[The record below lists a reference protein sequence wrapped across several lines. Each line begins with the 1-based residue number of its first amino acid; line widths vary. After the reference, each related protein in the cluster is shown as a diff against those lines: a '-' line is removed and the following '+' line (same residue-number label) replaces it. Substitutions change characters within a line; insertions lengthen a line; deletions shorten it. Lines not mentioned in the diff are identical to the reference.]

1 MLKRGGQEARGAA
14 LAGAENSGRRIE
26 GMRNGE
32 FRMKQGPPVGADTER
47 NCFHARALLL
57 ATADEGVRRCARG
70 GRAPQLLKS
79 SSVVGRARFA
89 VRAAQ
94 RRNES
99 ASWPLSAI
107 VSVTGRMV
115 KQMATP
121 VQALLKLCR
130 HAYCKRYGNC
140 FAPAIMAS

>member
-1 MLKRGGQEARGAA
+1 VLKEEETRVPARAGA
-14 LAGAENSGRRIE
+14 LAA
-26 GMRNGE
+26 
-32 FRMKQGPPVGADTER
+32 
-47 NCFHARALLL
+47 
-57 ATADEGVRRCARG
+57 ADEGVRRCARG